1 MVLLLLLL
9 LVARAI
15 RKNDLESENKGL
27 FSAAFGTGI
36 KVNPGYRLPGDN
48 HIPEKMKIRPFQRSA
63 LLCFAFTAE
72 GYTIYIQQDIGSNET
87 L

>member
-1 MVLLLLLL
+1 MGCPMVLLLLLL
-9 LVARAI
+9 LGMI

-48 HIPEKMKIRPFQRSA
+48 PYLRK
-63 LLCFAFTAE
+63 
-72 GYTIYIQQDIGSNET
+72 
-87 L
+87 

>member
-63 LLCFAFTAE
+63 LLCFALLCFALLLLLKDIQ
-72 GYTIYIQQDIGSNET
+72 YTYNKT
-87 L
+87 